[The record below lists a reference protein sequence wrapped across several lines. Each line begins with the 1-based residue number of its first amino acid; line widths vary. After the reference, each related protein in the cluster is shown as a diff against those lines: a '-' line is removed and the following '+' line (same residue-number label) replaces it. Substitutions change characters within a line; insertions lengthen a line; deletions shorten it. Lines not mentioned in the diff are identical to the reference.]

1 METSANPADSVN
13 RDRLFR
19 GICFALIP
27 TGFSF
32 VLVSN
37 ILAQLKT
44 EFILTNA
51 AVGVIGGSA
60 LWGMA
65 VSLLLVGPFLEKI
78 GLKNATV
85 CAFLCHLL
93 GVSLFLLGYP
103 LAGEEFAIWVLIAG
117 AIGFGAG
124 NGFIEM
130 AGNPLV
136 ASLYPD
142 RKVLKLNHFHAFF
155 PGAMIVG
162 GLLGFFMAESGTF
175 IGHWTWQIGIIYI
188 PIVVYGLMVL
198 PQRFP
203 RTETAQVGIQV
214 GELFRYVLTHPLV
227 WGLILIKMVTLSLE
241 MGPSRWIPE
250 VLQAAGVH
258 GMLVFV
264 WITFVMMI
272 LRVFAEPFV
281 EKLAPTG
288 MLIGASVLT
297 AIGIYMFAF
306 IETGLFPLLLAG
318 TVFAAGVA
326 FYFPTMVGLMSE
338 RFPQAGSLGI
348 VLLIGMGFLGS
359 GASNAIMGDIADS
372 YMPDALDTARTVEI
386 LEQVETRYAGYVAA
400 AEAADGDLDAMADL
414 GYRLVDVRNAL
425 THTEAA
431 LAYYRS
437 EGELDGVSTGNA
449 LRAVIDTGLA
459 QESERIAEASAILR
473 PADNYG
479 GRMAFFWVAPFGL
492 VVAVVFLVLLIN
504 DRRKGGYTAV
514 RLGTDAS

>member
-1 METSANPADSVN
+1 MNTPVERSNAAD
-13 RDRLFR
+13 RERLFR
-19 GICFALIP
+19 GICFALVP

-78 GLKNATV
+78 GLKNATI
-85 CAFLCHLL
+85 CAFLCHLI
-93 GVSLFLLGYP
+93 GVTLFLLGYP
-103 LAGEEFAIWVLIAG
+103 FAGQEFAIWVLISG

-136 ASLYPD
+136 AALYPD

-188 PIVVYGLMVL
+188 PILLYGILVL
-198 PQRFP
+198 PRKFP
-203 RTETAQVGIQV
+203 KTETAEVGIRA
-214 GELFRYVLTHPLV
+214 GELLRYVLTHPLV
-227 WGLILIKMVTLSLE
+227 WGLILIKMITLSLE

-297 AIGIYMFAF
+297 AIGLYMFAF
-306 IETGLFPLLLAG
+306 IETGMIPLLLAG

-372 YMPDALDTARTVEI
+372 YMPEALDTPQTVDL
-386 LEQVETRYAGYVAA
+386 LEQVEERYPEYVGA
-400 AEAADGDLDAMADL
+400 AETAEGDLEAMADL

-425 THTEAA
+425 SHTELA
-431 LAYYRS
+431 LEHYRS
-437 EGELDGVSTGNA
+437 EGMLDGADTGNA
-449 LRAVIDTGLA
+449 LRAVIDSGLS
-459 QESERIAEASAILR
+459 QESTLIVEASSLLR

-492 VVAVVFLVLLIN
+492 AVAFVFLILYVR
-504 DRRKGGYTAV
+504 DKRRGGYAAI
-514 RLGTDAS
+514 RLDRD

>member
-1 METSANPADSVN
+1 MNTPEAHSSPVN
-13 RDRLFR
+13 RERLFR

-51 AVGVIGGSA
+51 AVGFIGGAA

-78 GLKNATV
+78 GLKKATV
-85 CAFLCHLL
+85 CAFLCHLI
-93 GVSLFLLGYP
+93 GVTLFLFGYP
-103 LAGEEFAIWVLIAG
+103 FAGEEFAIWVLFLG

-136 ASLYPD
+136 TALYPD

-162 GLLGFFMAESGTF
+162 GLLGFFMAQSGTF

-188 PIVVYGLMVL
+188 PILLYGLMVL
-198 PQRFP
+198 PQKFP
-203 RTETAQVGIQV
+203 KTETAAVGIETA
-214 GELFRYVLTHPLV
+214 ELFRYALTHPLV
-227 WGLILIKMVTLSLE
+227 WGLILLKVVTLSLE
-241 MGPSRWIPE
+241 LGPGRWIPE

-264 WITFVMMI
+264 WITFVMLI
-272 LRVFAEPFV
+272 LRIFAEPFV

-288 MLIGASVLT
+288 MLIASSVLT
-297 AIGIYMFAF
+297 ALGLYLFAF
-306 IETGLFPLLLAG
+306 IETGMVPLLLAG

-338 RFPQAGSLGI
+338 RLPRAGSLGI
-348 VLLIGMGFLGS
+348 VLLIGVGFLGS
-359 GASNAIMGDIADS
+359 GATNAIMGDIADS
-372 YMPDALDTARTVEI
+372 YMPDALDTGQTVAL
-386 LEQVETRYAGYVAA
+386 LEQVEARYPGYVAA
-400 AEAADGDLDAMADL
+400 AEAAEGDLEAMGAL
-414 GYRLVDVRNAL
+414 GYRLVDVENAL
-425 THTEAA
+425 RHTNLA
-431 LAYYRS
+431 LEHYRS
-437 EGELDGVSTGNA
+437 ETALDGASTGNA
-449 LRAVIDTGLA
+449 LRAVIDTGVPE
-459 QESERIAEASAILR
+459 ESELIAEATSLLR

-492 VVAVVFLVLLIN
+492 AVAVVFLILFLR
-504 DRRKGGYTAV
+504 DRQRGGYAAV
-514 RLGTDAS
+514 RLGS

>member
-1 METSANPADSVN
+1 MNAPEEDRLVH

-78 GLKNATV
+78 GLKAATV
-85 CAFLCHLL
+85 LAFLCHLI
-93 GVSLFLLGYP
+93 GITLFLFGYP
-103 LAGEEFAIWVLIAG
+103 FAGQEFAIWVLIAG

-136 ASLYPD
+136 AALYPD
-142 RKVLKLNHFHAFF
+142 KKVLKLNHFHAFF

-188 PIVVYGLMVL
+188 PILVYGAMVL
-198 PQRFP
+198 PQKFP
-203 RTETAQVGIQV
+203 KTETAEFGIEAR
-214 GELFRYVLTHPLV
+214 ELFRYVLTHPLV
-227 WGLILIKMVTLSLE
+227 WGLILLKMVTLSLE

-250 VLQAAGVH
+250 VLEAAGMH

-264 WITFVMMI
+264 WITFVMLI
-272 LRVFAEPFV
+272 LRVFAEPFI
-281 EKLAPTG
+281 ERLAPTG
-288 MLIGASVLT
+288 MLIGASLLT
-297 AIGIYMFAF
+297 AIGLYMFAF
-306 IETGLFPLLLAG
+306 IETGLVPLLIAG

-326 FYFPTMVGLMSE
+326 FYFPTMVGLLSE
-338 RFPQAGSLGI
+338 RFPHTGSLGI

-359 GASNAIMGDIADS
+359 GISSAIMGDIADS
-372 YMPDALDTARTVEI
+372 YMPEALDTGETVAV
-386 LEQVETRYAGYVAA
+386 LEQVEDRYPGYVAA
-400 AEAADGDLDAMADL
+400 AEAAGDDLEALAGL
-414 GYRLVDVRNAL
+414 GYRLVDVQNAL
-425 THTEAA
+425 SWTNDA
-431 LAYYRS
+431 LEYYRN
-437 EGELDGVSTGNA
+437 ENALDGELTGNA

-459 QESERIAEASAILR
+459 QESALIAEASAVLR

-492 VVAVVFLVLLIN
+492 IVAVVFLIMFLN
-504 DRRKGGYTAV
+504 DRKAGGYTTV
-514 RLGTDAS
+514 RLESTRT